1 MQQLMGA
8 VGKYNMPITTKF
20 TLENQNGNR
29 LRQEITPMKHRTPCL
44 PKILELESV
53 SKNTQQF

>member
-1 MQQLMGA
+1 MQQLMGT
-8 VGKYNMPITTKF
+8 VGKYNMPITTKV

-29 LRQEITPMKHRTPCL
+29 LRQELAPMKPRIPCL